1 MLTLPGPPR
10 PGYTWLASPG
20 GHSPERPRGPGAGR
34 LRQHEAAAEI
44 ETRMVEDQELNENE

>member
-20 GHSPERPRGPGAGR
+20 GHSPERPRDPGAGR
-34 LRQHEAAAEI
+34 LRQHEVVAEI